1 MTFSTRQLLLVK
13 DNANNTLYDNEFMSV
28 VLERGDDDGFGRPWE
43 WMVWKKPQG
52 IQDDDDDLGTNEAE
66 PLKGEGFLEKGLRLA
81 STSNRSFFRDWLKL
95 VKKWDNPLRVN
106 EKVILLICIFK
117 ELLSYYKKFL

>member
-1 MTFSTRQLLLVK
+1 
-13 DNANNTLYDNEFMSV
+13 MSV
-28 VLERGDDDGFGRPWE
+28 VLGRGDDDGFGRPWE

-81 STSNRSFFRDWLKL
+81 PTSNRSFFRDWLKL
-95 VKKWDNPLRVN
+95 VNKWDNPPRVRRI
-106 EKVILLICIFK
+106 ILC
-117 ELLSYYKKFL
+117 LLSIKKLIS